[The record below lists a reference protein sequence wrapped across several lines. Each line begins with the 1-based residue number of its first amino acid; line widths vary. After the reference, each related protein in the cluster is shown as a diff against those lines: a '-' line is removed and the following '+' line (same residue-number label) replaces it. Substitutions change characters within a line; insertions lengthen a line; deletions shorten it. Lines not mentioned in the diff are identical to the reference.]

1 MAKGALDDLYVSL
14 SLDMA
19 QFDRD
24 LAAADAKIE
33 SAVKQLGKS
42 GRLDKLRMEVDQAGF
57 ADAGNNVAAIT
68 NKMQHLSG
76 IIINQREKVNA
87 LGIAYTETA
96 KRLGSNSAESQ
107 RLEGRYLQEQLAL
120 RNLLQDYQRAR
131 VARIELE
138 KAPSTVMWEN
148 FTKNIGL
155 YTAAAVASVAALAA
169 QTLRLGVAWGQA
181 VNDIEDMTGMNS
193 QSASRLL
200 GVGRIVGIQNE
211 EMVGL
216 LAKLAR
222 TVGTANKAR
231 ADSVDGKPADDV
243 FSRYNIA
250 ITDANGSL
258 LDYEAIMQNII
269 EVHRSMADGIEKTS
283 MEMDIF
289 GKSGYKVNDL
299 LNLSNKT
306 YQEYRDT
313 VDAIGA
319 TLRDSSQKYEDFNR
333 QVNTAK
339 LAIDGTAATIAGD
352 MVPQMENVA
361 GITIDAAK
369 AFNSLSKEMRNA
381 VYFGM
386 FEGMTANPLL
396 LVPGK
401 IAEIILLYKELQKV
415 SSQPVNAPDAS
426 AQLAKVDA
434 AKRAADLKAEI
445 SAAEQ
450 KKSIDL
456 EILRISGTTAEV
468 QRAELQKHL
477 EDMKKAGASQLD
489 IWRLQAE
496 KETEIKRQQGLMQLQ
511 IMTDVFGTELEKQL
525 LAIDMKA
532 EAYKKAGF
540 SELETT
546 RLIEQQKSELIKKYA
561 EQAAAATR
569 SAFMGAYGSV
579 VGEVQQAILE
589 GKDGSAALS
598 KAMDKYNKRR
608 DAERQA
614 IDLVGSAVGV
624 RDTSILQAPDPM
636 IEIKRQMDKYYEA
649 KYASSQREYP
659 EDKVRGGMQQ
669 NKDPRFNPQGGD
681 KVIPGQNLSLSMPI
695 SVNVNGMD
703 ATSAMQLGEIAAQQ
717 IIPKVEVA
725 IGNAATQYGRNTV

>member
-76 IIINQREKVNA
+76 IILNQREKVNA
-87 LGIAYTETA
+87 LGLAYTETA

-131 VARIELE
+131 VARLELE

-155 YTAAAVASVAALAA
+155 YTAAAVASVTALAA
-169 QTLRLGVAWGQA
+169 QTVRMGVAWGQS

-222 TVGTANKAR
+222 SVGTANKAR
-231 ADSVDGKPADDV
+231 AESVDGKPADDV
-243 FSRYNIA
+243 FARYNIS
-250 ITDANGSL
+250 ITDASGAL
-258 LDYEAIMQNII
+258 LDYEAILQNII
-269 EVHRSMADGIEKTS
+269 EVHRNMADGIEKTS

-289 GKSGYKVNDL
+289 GKTGYKVNDL
-299 LNLSNKT
+299 LNLSSKT

-319 TLRDSSQKYEDFNR
+319 TLKGSSQKYEDFNR

-339 LAIDGTAATIAGD
+339 LAMDGTAATLAGD
-352 MVPQMENVA
+352 VVPQMESLTSV
-361 GITIDAAK
+361 TVDAAK
-369 AFNSLSKEMRNA
+369 AFNSLSQETRKSI
-381 VYFGM
+381 YYGM
-386 FEGMTANPLL
+386 FEGLTANPLL
-396 LVPGK
+396 FLPGK
-401 IAEIILLYKELQKV
+401 ISELIYLYKEWQKV
-415 SSQPVNAPDAS
+415 SAGPVNAPDAS

-434 AKRAADLKAEI
+434 AKRAAELKAEI

-456 EILRISGTTAEV
+456 EILKISGTTAEV
-468 QRAELQKHL
+468 QRAELQKRIDDL
-477 EDMKKAGASQLD
+477 KKAGASQLD
-489 IWRLQAE
+489 IWRVQAE
-496 KETEIKRQQGLMQLQ
+496 KETEIQRQQGLTQLQ
-511 IMTDVFGTELEKQL
+511 IMTDVFGTEIEKQM

-532 EAYKKAGF
+532 DAYKKAGF

-546 RLIEQQKSELIKKYA
+546 QLIERKKAELIQRSA
-561 EQAAAATR
+561 EQSAAAVR

-579 VGEVQQAILE
+579 VGEVQQAILD
-589 GKDGSAALS
+589 GKSPGEALN
-598 KAMDKYNKRR
+598 KAMERYNKRR
-608 DAERQA
+608 DAEKQA
-614 IDLVGSAVGV
+614 ISLVGGAAGL
-624 RDTSILQAPDPM
+624 DTSVLQPPDPRT
-636 IEIKRQMDKYYEA
+636 EINKQMGKYYEA
-649 KYASSQREYP
+649 VNANAAR
-659 EDKVRGGMQQ
+659 
-669 NKDPRFNPQGGD
+669 
-681 KVIPGQNLSLSMPI
+681 MPI
-695 SVNVNGMD
+695 ERRVETIRTNDPVFVTVPVYIDG
-703 ATSAMQLGEIAAQQ
+703 QQVGQAAARV
-717 IIPKVEVA
+717 ILPKLQNNPTDYSEPK
-725 IGNAATQYGRNTV
+725 